1 MQPEE
6 ANMESAKEWAA
17 RIKAQIEAEQAAKT
31 PEERAADQ
39 AKFREWLASLP
50 ILPAGPLRPGEV
62 RVAFIKRRPVR
73 GGSPPPPPDSER
85 S

>member
-31 PEERAADQ
+31 PEERAAD
-39 AKFREWLASLP
+39 
-50 ILPAGPLRPGEV
+50 
-62 RVAFIKRRPVR
+62 
-73 GGSPPPPPDSER
+73 
-85 S
+85 